1 MQPDSWISQYHDH
14 ITGKLRILHDDVR
27 KMVYDICSTDLIAW
41 KRNQQ
46 LAGNGFSYDLQYLN
60 TIQYWCECMAEITW
74 NGLRH
79 CKDMKR
85 LADTINQFVNNPRI
99 VTDRIYDL
107 HAEYTK
113 LISYLVSNTFVIEK
127 QPPQVLKTNTRFTA
141 KIRLLVGGK
150 LNLLPN
156 LPQAMQSGEISN
168 NIGNMEYEPNTKQ
181 LSITFRN
188 LQLKKIKRAEK
199 RGSESVV
206 DEKFGLLFISHFK
219 IGAEID
225 AHVFTYSLPVTVIVH
240 GNQESHAWATIT
252 WDNAFAEPGRKP
264 FIVPDTVTWARVA
277 IALNMKFI
285 QSTGKALTD
294 ESIKYLAEKLFV

>member
-1 MQPDSWISQYHDH
+1 MN
-14 ITGKLRILHDDVR
+14 KFFF
-27 KMVYDICSTDLIAW
+27 
-41 KRNQQ
+41 
-46 LAGNGFSYDLQYLN
+46 FS
-60 TIQYWCECMAEITW
+60 C
-74 NGLRH
+74 
-79 CKDMKR
+79 
-85 LADTINQFVNNPRI
+85 
-99 VTDRIYDL
+99 
-107 HAEYTK
+107 
-113 LISYLVSNTFVIEK
+113 
-127 QPPQVLKTNTRFTA
+127 LK
-141 KIRLLVGGK
+141 I
-150 LNLLPN
+150 
-156 LPQAMQSGEISN
+156 N
-168 NIGNMEYEPNTKQ
+168 NIILDVFTTFFF
-181 LSITFRN
+181 LHFRN

-277 IALNMKFI
+277 IALNMKFT
-285 QSTGKALTD
+285 QSTGKALTN